1 MRNMTGIQLI
11 AAERQRQIET
21 EGWTAKNDDELGAES
36 LELAALSYRN
46 AGDNSSPQ
54 PKSWPFDPDWWKPQH
69 RQRNLE
75 RAGALYQAA
84 ADTAERSKDYAL
96 RDRLLYQVASCSILL
111 DSILPADTAGSASVE
126 QLPCS
131 AGTGKKI
138 MVDEASRAPQLSAKT
153 IKAVQETIIK
163 N

>member
-1 MRNMTGIQLI
+1 MSNMIGIKLI

-46 AGDNSSPQ
+46 AGDDSSPQ
-54 PKSWPFDPDWWKPQH
+54 PKSWPFDSDWWKPQH

-111 DSILPADTAGSASVE
+111 DSILPADTAGSSFLE
-126 QLPCS
+126 QFT
-131 AGTGKKI
+131 GTGKKI
-138 MVDEASRAPQLSAKT
+138 SVDEASRAPKLSAKT
-153 IKAVQETIIK
+153 IQAVQETIIK